1 MSLALIDRYLAI
13 NHPVWYRQKMT
24 VRLASVLVILSSAF
38 VALLIKF
45 VYILGLGA
53 PSCQMWNVHTKTLTV
68 VLFIL
73 FSICTALN
81 LIVYRQTPKFTS
93 RMVITSEGE
102 DIDWVELDDL
112 GIESRSQTTSTIDSL
127 VDYLSQSIQSTPM
140 IHLDVN
146 RRSDER
152 NGDQSHSNFDYRG
165 DLFRCNGLRERRF
178 GFQFFRLSNYYWP
191 VAVRQSD
198 VDGPTRWR
206 TESHSR
212 VLRFTHFPDRK
223 RRAKENVVM
232 QN

>member
-1 MSLALIDRYLAI
+1 
-13 NHPVWYRQKMT
+13 MT

-146 RRSDER
+146 RDDLMSETEIKATRTLIIGVTSFVATAYVSVVLVSSFFACRIIIGQLQCGNLTWMGRHVGELSLIPAFYGSLIFLIGNDE
-152 NGDQSHSNFDYRG
+152 
-165 DLFRCNGLRERRF
+165 LRKT
-178 GFQFFRLSNYYWP
+178 S
-191 VAVRQSD
+191 SC
-198 VDGPTRWR
+198 
-206 TESHSR
+206 
-212 VLRFTHFPDRK
+212 K
-223 RRAKENVVM
+223 IK
-232 QN
+232 